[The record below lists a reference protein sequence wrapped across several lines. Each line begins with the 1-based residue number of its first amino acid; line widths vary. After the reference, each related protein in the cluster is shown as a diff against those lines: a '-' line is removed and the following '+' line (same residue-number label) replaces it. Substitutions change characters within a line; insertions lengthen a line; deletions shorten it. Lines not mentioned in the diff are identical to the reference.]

1 MSSAEKIIYEE
12 VLPGGGMWSMV
23 VRRGRRLRLET
34 LAAGGNVSALVY
46 RADQPLDRLSV
57 PDTLKA
63 LHTAKLH
70 TGHVLMSDM
79 GHALMSIVADS
90 TSWHDPLGGVIDA
103 ELVQEK
109 FGQRTYQ
116 EARNDWFRNG
126 RDNFLVELTKHGLGE
141 ADLVANVNFFSKVV
155 VDDEGRMGLVRPG
168 APAGAFVELRADLD
182 VLLVLANVPHP
193 LELPGEYPRV
203 PVALSLHSGEPA
215 EADDG
220 CRNFRPECAR
230 ALALSERHLL

>member
-1 MSSAEKIIYEE
+1 MSIYEE

-23 VRRGRRLRLET
+23 VRRGRRLRLQT

-46 RADQPLDRLSV
+46 RADQPLDRLNI

-90 TSWHDPLGGVIDA
+90 TGWHDPLGGVIDA
-103 ELVQEK
+103 ELVGSK
-109 FGQRTYQ
+109 FGHRTYQ
-116 EARNDWFRNG
+116 EARNDCFRNG

-155 VDDEGRMGLVRPG
+155 VDLEGRMSLARPG
-168 APAGAFVELRADLD
+168 APTGAFVELRADLD
-182 VLLVLANVPHP
+182 VLVILANVPHP

-203 PVALSLHSGEPA
+203 PVALSLYPGGPA
-215 EADDG
+215 EADDA
-220 CRNFRPECAR
+220 CRQFRAECAR